1 MENSF
6 FTSVFAEATSTA
18 GRLIAVTD
26 SNKLSFP
33 DTETVEGEI
42 SIPDKEYPL
51 CGLPVVEDVIFK
63 FFFLLTTIV

>member
-6 FTSVFAEATSTA
+6 FTSVFAEETSIA

-42 SIPDKEYPL
+42 SSPDKEYQIL
-51 CGLPVVEDVIFK
+51 FLIDNDCVVYFRLGQSYIF
-63 FFFLLTTIV
+63 